1 MFLTFFLFLPAG
13 SVKLESNKTIPDLF
27 TVEYANSENLS
38 TAGAGGVGCDVD
50 VELINSTFNCVYFKL
65 VSTGK
70 YLHVVDGQT
79 LAADAPNAAC
89 AQAFQLELRTGTYL
103 AIRTSDSNSYLNLT
117 ANGTLLIA
125 PTTPEKATLW
135 EF

>member
-1 MFLTFFLFLPAG
+1 M
-13 SVKLESNKTIPDLF
+13 KLESNKTIPDLF

-38 TAGAGGVGCDVD
+38 TTGAGGVGCDVD